1 MPIHYSHTIYK
12 QYIEMLKDM
21 EKQQAQAA
29 EEAQDELEDAMS

>member
-12 QYIEMLKDM
+12 QYIEMLKDV